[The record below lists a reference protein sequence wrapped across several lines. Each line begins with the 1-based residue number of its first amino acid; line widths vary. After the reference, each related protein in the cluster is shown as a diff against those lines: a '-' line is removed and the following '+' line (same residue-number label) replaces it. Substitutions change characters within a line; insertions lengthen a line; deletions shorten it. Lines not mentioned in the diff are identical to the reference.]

1 MNDRDIR
8 VTRGRRGL
16 WLPFLILGAVVL
28 GFRAG
33 CKASREGAGL
43 PPAAGYSV
51 PVGRLI
57 DAWVGMWN
65 TYDLDQVE
73 KLFIED
79 ARVTYFSSE
88 TEGLIRGFDAVVAH
102 HEGFGFVRG
111 GKDQPNRLWLE
122 DLNQEGF
129 GTAVVVGAI
138 WFFRRGAEG
147 DAAPQR
153 GPVTFVCVRDK
164 DEWRIA
170 HCHFANYIE
179 N

>member
-1 MNDRDIR
+1 MMGKLS
-8 VTRGRRGL
+8 RGIERGHGL
-16 WLPFLILGAVVL
+16 RLPLQILFLILL
-28 GFRAG
+28 GLIDS
-33 CKASREGAGL
+33 CQVPREEAGL

-57 DAWVGMWN
+57 DAWVEMWN
-65 TYDLDQVE
+65 TYDLDGVG
-73 KLFIED
+73 KLFLTD

-88 TEGLIRGFDAVVAH
+88 TEGLIRGIDALVAH
-102 HEGFGFVRG
+102 HEGFGFVPG
-111 GKDQPNRLWLE
+111 GKEQANRLWLE

-164 DEWRIA
+164 GEWRIA